1 MSLFSKLGNKIDDV
15 GKAIG
20 KMVEDGTASEIGS
33 KIGKVLGKGLEVG
46 VGAGVNIGAKGVNA
60 GLGTINT
67 VMEQV
72 LDEDSLT
79 RKVGKGLLWTG
90 KKVGGGVAK
99 EAYKTANAGVNGAKK
114 VYDLSI
120 KAGLLKRV
128 GVDKSLV
135 GHELTKRGKAA
146 VTGVALIA
154 SAATASKD
162 YLTHGREGRN
172 DGQTYRLTPTMTN
185 PYDVANQM
193 ASTQIGQ
200 SFANNAGAD
209 GDLVKAVHNM
219 R

>member
-1 MSLFSKLGNKIDDV
+1 MSLFSKLGNKIDDI

-60 GLGTINT
+60 GLGTVNT
-67 VMEQV
+67 IMEQV

-114 VYDLSI
+114 AYDLSI
-120 KAGLLKRV
+120 KAGLLKRT
-128 GVDKSLV
+128 GFDTSLV
-135 GHELTKRGKAA
+135 GHSLTGRGKAA

-193 ASTQIGQ
+193 MGSTIGQ
-200 SFANNAGAD
+200 SFNVNAGAD
-209 GDLVKAVHNM
+209 GDLVRAVHNM

>member
-99 EAYKTANAGVNGAKK
+99 ETYKTVNAGVNGAKK
-114 VYDLSI
+114 AYDLSI
-120 KAGLLKRV
+120 KAGLLKRT
-128 GVDKSLV
+128 GFDTSLV
-135 GHELTKRGKAA
+135 GHSLTKRGKAA

-162 YLTHGREGRN
+162 YLAHGREGRN

>member
-99 EAYKTANAGVNGAKK
+99 ETYKTVNAGVNGAKK
-114 VYDLSI
+114 AYDLSI

>member
-209 GDLVKAVHNM
+209 GDLVKAVHN
-219 R
+219 RR

>member
-1 MSLFSKLGNKIDDV
+1 MSLFSKLGNKIDDI

-20 KMVEDGTASEIGS
+20 KIVEDGTASEIGS

-46 VGAGVNIGAKGVNA
+46 IGAGVNIGAKGVNA

-67 VMEQV
+67 VMDQI

-99 EAYKTANAGVNGAKK
+99 ETYKTVNAGVNGAKK
-114 VYDLSI
+114 AYDLSI

>member
-1 MSLFSKLGNKIDDV
+1 MSLFSKLGNKIDDI

-46 VGAGVNIGAKGVNA
+46 IGAGVNIGAKGVNA

-79 RKVGKGLLWTG
+79 RKIGKGLLWTS
-90 KKVGGGVAK
+90 KKVGAGTAK
-99 EAYKTANAGVNGAKK
+99 QAYKTVNAGVNAAEGLYNA
-114 VYDLSI
+114 SI
-120 KAGLLKRV
+120 KMGLLKRV

-135 GHELTKRGKAA
+135 GHELTKRGKAL
-146 VTGVALIA
+146 VTAGAMGVSLIA
-154 SAATASKD
+154 GTKD

-193 ASTQIGQ
+193 MGSTIGQ
-200 SFANNAGAD
+200 SFNVNAGAD
-209 GDLVKAVHNM
+209 GDLVRAVHNM
-219 R
+219 K

>member
-1 MSLFSKLGNKIDDV
+1 MSLFSKLGNKIDDI

-46 VGAGVNIGAKGVNA
+46 IGAGVNIGAKGVNA
-60 GLGTINT
+60 GLGTVNT
-67 VMEQV
+67 IMEQV

-99 EAYKTANAGVNGAKK
+99 ETYKTVNAGVNGAKK
-114 VYDLSI
+114 AYDLSI
-120 KAGLLKRV
+120 KAGLLKRT
-128 GVDKSLV
+128 GFDTSLV
-135 GHELTKRGKAA
+135 GHSLTKRGKAA

-193 ASTQIGQ
+193 MGSTIGQ
-200 SFANNAGAD
+200 SFNVNAGAD
-209 GDLVKAVHNM
+209 GDLVRAVHNM

>member
-1 MSLFSKLGNKIDDV
+1 MSLFSKLGNKIDDI

-20 KMVEDGTASEIGS
+20 KIVEDGTASEIGS

-46 VGAGVNIGAKGVNA
+46 IGAGVNIGAKGVNA

-67 VMEQV
+67 VMDQI